1 MEHAAVARAT
11 AGKVLASRCAR
22 QGQSTRRGMISPPLK
37 CSTSTTWYLYRA
49 AGSSSSSNCHRGYQ
63 LHPSRPG
70 WPGAAWIKERNL
82 SHAVLDSLLFTE
94 LLQPLM
100 HVYRTWKATQSD
112 AEPGDVGFR
121 ASIVH
126 EVDKLVEMFV
136 REQPREVRG
145 ATGVVRPARM
155 RVEAKRI
162 ASSFI
167 SDASAARSAART
179 AE

>member
-1 MEHAAVARAT
+1 M
-11 AGKVLASRCAR
+11 
-22 QGQSTRRGMISPPLK
+22 
-37 CSTSTTWYLYRA
+37 
-49 AGSSSSSNCHRGYQ
+49 
-63 LHPSRPG
+63 
-70 WPGAAWIKERNL
+70 
-82 SHAVLDSLLFTE
+82 LDSLLFTE

-167 SDASAARSAART
+167 SDASAARSAARGSSSARPLLGVPEPLAPRVGRTSVFQALAPWRAPDTPTT
-179 AE
+179 AWTPQET